1 VVSEDVF
8 KRFQHAGP
16 VVQKTLDFALLHIG
30 AHNVYYVKYDMDI
43 REEAI
48 NRSVKTLIVAFPLKS
63 MQ

>member
-1 VVSEDVF
+1 M
-8 KRFQHAGP
+8 QAQC
-16 VVQKTLDFALLHIG
+16 VQKTLDFALLHIG